1 MTAVLTAV
9 CPECQVIYRI
19 DPSRVPPGGLRA
31 RCTACGAVIAI
42 GLSMP
47 PFVAATAP
55 VDPAVLAA
63 SDAAAAPTGSDMW
76 DWGAKERSTDAA
88 SVPPTSADD
97 PWAGLW
103 GEGGPSDRQPAA
115 TRHPGPVDVHQ
126 ARPSAGARPRPPAIA
141 PRPRT

>member
-1 MTAVLTAV
+1 MTSVLTAV

-31 RCTACGAVIAI
+31 RCTSCGAVVAI

-47 PFVAATAP
+47 PFVAAAAP
-55 VDPAVLAA
+55 LDPAALAA

-76 DWGAKERSTDAA
+76 DWGAKERSRDAA

-103 GEGGPSDRQPAA
+103 GEGDPSARQPAQA
-115 TRHPGPVDVHQ
+115 RDPGPVNVDQ
-126 ARPSAGARPRPPAIA
+126 ARPPAGTSPRPPAIA
-141 PRPRT
+141 RRPRT